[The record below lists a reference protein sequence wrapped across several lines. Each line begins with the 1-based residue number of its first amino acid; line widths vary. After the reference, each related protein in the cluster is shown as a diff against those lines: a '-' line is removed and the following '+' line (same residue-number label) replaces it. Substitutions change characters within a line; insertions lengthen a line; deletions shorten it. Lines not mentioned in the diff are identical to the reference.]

1 MKVSNDVVM
10 LAGRVL
16 LAVLFILAGIN
27 KAMGAEGTIGFI
39 ESKGL
44 PLPQIVYVLTVALE
58 LGGGILLLVGFQT
71 RLVALAFAGFCIAA
85 AVIFHPS
92 LSDPSFLKNLALAGG
107 FLYVFAFGAGAYSID
122 GRRGAPAV
130 AAA

>member
-10 LAGRVL
+10 LAGRIL
-16 LAVLFILAGIN
+16 LAALFILAGIN

-44 PLPQIVYVLTVALE
+44 PLPQVVYALTVALE
-58 LGGGILLLVGFQT
+58 LGGGILLLVGFQA
-71 RLVALAFAGFCIAA
+71 RLVGLAFAGFCVMTAL
-85 AVIFHPS
+85 IFHPS

-122 GRRGAPAV
+122 GRRGA
-130 AAA
+130 